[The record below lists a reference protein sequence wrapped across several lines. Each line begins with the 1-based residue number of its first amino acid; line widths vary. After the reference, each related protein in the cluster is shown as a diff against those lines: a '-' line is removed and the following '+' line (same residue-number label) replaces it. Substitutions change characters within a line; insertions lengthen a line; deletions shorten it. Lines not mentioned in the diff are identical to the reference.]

1 MMRNNSS
8 THHRFIS
15 PGRLILAAAGAAL
28 LCASSPALAKSRS
41 DAKDKS
47 ATSENS
53 SNSQDKKGGKKKGKD
68 GAKPELLGSF
78 GDWNAFSVQ
87 GKTCYALGAPKERQ
101 PKTKVKDTQAYVFIS
116 TRPGEGVRNEV
127 AVNLG
132 YQTKDN
138 GNAIADVDGDM
149 FELVTKGM
157 NAWVKNSAKEKEFVE
172 SLKGGTKLVV
182 KASSSKGTATTD
194 TYSLKGLSDALA
206 RVQQECK

>member
-1 MMRNNSS
+1 MIYRHTIALSPPGALSS
-8 THHRFIS
+8 R
-15 PGRLILAAAGAAL
+15 PLARLCCAPAVRPWPKAGPTPRIKAL
-28 LCASSPALAKSRS
+28 RPRIPQTL
-41 DAKDKS
+41 
-47 ATSENS
+47 
-53 SNSQDKKGGKKKGKD
+53 QDKKGGKKKGKD

>member
-1 MMRNNSS
+1 MMRNDSS
-8 THHRFIS
+8 KHHRLIF
-15 PGRLILAAAGAAL
+15 PQRLILAAAGAAL
-28 LCASSPALAKSRS
+28 LCASGPVLAKSKS
-41 DAKDKS
+41 DAKDKH

-53 SNSQDKKGGKKKGKD
+53 PNSQDKKGGKKKGKD

-116 TRPGEGVRNEV
+116 TRPAEGVRNEV

-157 NAWVKNSAKEKEFVE
+157 NAWVKNAAKEKEFVE

-182 KASSSKGTATTD
+182 KASSSKGTSTTD